1 MNYLENG
8 AGFEEVLLGVIGI
21 LIFFDIYLYLNKTK
35 GDTISYI
42 LKTWVYGKFFFITY
56 FWGVLAGHFFLGS
69 NKSYFGNASW
79 NQLIILE
86 ITLILLSFGM
96 FFKIRIKPEGQIILL
111 LIGLSIGHFFWSLN
125 Y

>member
-1 MNYLENG
+1 MNYLESG
-8 AGFEEVLLGVIGI
+8 AVIETVLLGVIGL
-21 LIFFDIYLYLNKTK
+21 LIFFDIYLYLNKMK

-69 NKSYFGNASW
+69 NKSYFGNATW

-86 ITLILLSFGM
+86 IILLRCIDLSHF
-96 FFKIRIKPEGQIILL
+96 ILKL
-111 LIGLSIGHFFWSLN
+111 
-125 Y
+125 